1 MTEEV
6 FYAIVKLVTGE
17 ELLAKVCAFEE
28 NDEVLIVLDNPI
40 IVKFITIPNQTVPLI
55 KVEPWINLSKST
67 TFILKR
73 DHIVLITEVKDE
85 SITKIHQRYSFEEDS
100 KNISNHS
107 QITSGM
113 GYVNTVENARK
124 ELEKLYQSKETY
136 TNLD

>member
-1 MTEEV
+1 MTEDV

-40 IVKFITIPNQTVPLI
+40 IVKFIVIPNQKLPLV
-55 KVEPWINLSKST
+55 KVEPWITLSKEN
-67 TFILKR
+67 TFIVRR
-73 DHIVLITEVKDE
+73 DHIISMTEVKDE
-85 SITKIHQRYSFEEDS
+85 SIAKIHLKYSQDESSTKF
-100 KNISNHS
+100 SNHS
-107 QITSGM
+107 QITPGM
-113 GYVNTVENARK
+113 GYVNSVENARK